1 MTART
6 SPSSHL
12 GTAVPFHLTDAQV
25 HRVAELLLIAAGR
38 SMTGQ
43 KSPSCDRGS
52 SGNGEFGRETRATES
67 NPHKNAHN
75 RHEIRPMSAPADAP
89 ERARKDGPR

>member
-12 GTAVPFHLTDAQV
+12 GTVVPFHLTDAQV
-25 HRVAELLLIAAGR
+25 HRVAELLLIAAER
-38 SMTGQ
+38 STAE

-52 SGNGEFGRETRATES
+52 SGNGEFGPETRATES

-75 RHEIRPMSAPADAP
+75 LHEICPMSAPADAP